1 VVISSRIKFYNH
13 NFLWLMLSW
22 WRYSVEVMDLGR
34 RVLEQQEPRYA
45 EEEDMYEEEVAR
57 LKSLPTAFEEDEW
70 SRDDIEWIIEWKV
83 GVFVKPVLRNL
94 RENDDEKVQ
103 TRVEE
108 AVHETS
114 IRSKVE
120 ALTSLQGVGVP
131 VASAILLFI
140 DPERFTVIDKRAWG
154 ALREME
160 YIDRELSEDP
170 SVDEYLLYLGACW
183 TLANEYD
190 VSLRT
195 LDMALWALGGDE

>member
-1 VVISSRIKFYNH
+1 
-13 NFLWLMLSW
+13 
-22 WRYSVEVMDLGR
+22 MDLGQ

-170 SVDEYLLYLGACW
+170 SVDEYLMYLGACW